1 MLARRLED
9 SGNQNRTRYNSL
21 LGNRP
26 IYSKRCETY
35 SKVHPQIIQD
45 VMIHTDTTL
54 VSYYIILFIEY
65 VYYIL
70 YNIYIYY
77 YHI

>member
-1 MLARRLED
+1 
-9 SGNQNRTRYNSL
+9 
-21 LGNRP
+21 
-26 IYSKRCETY
+26 
-35 SKVHPQIIQD
+35 
-45 VMIHTDTTL
+45 MIHTDTTL